1 MSWPADTLAGVF
13 LFLFAFGFVF
23 SLASLLLGAGHGH
36 VHLPGHGHVGPGHA
50 GGHGHFGHG
59 HDSGHAPT
67 SHSHGGHAQ
76 AGHAPGKGDGRAGA
90 PAPLNLSTI
99 LIFCAWFGAA
109 GYALRAYSGATA
121 GTSLLAATIAG
132 TLGAALL
139 YLFLA
144 RVLWRGQTA
153 LDPANYLLDGTPATV
168 TQPIRP
174 GGTGE
179 IIYTLDDKRRVD
191 GARAVDG
198 AAIPAGAPVAIR
210 RYEGGLAYVEPADP
224 LDDAGPFQGRPV
236 EPVTSPPRRGRG

>member
-1 MSWPADTLAGVF
+1 MNWPADTLAGVF
-13 LFLFAFGFVF
+13 LSLFAFGFVF

-36 VHLPGHGHVGPGHA
+36 GHLPGHGHIGPGQA

-59 HDSGHAPT
+59 HGS
-67 SHSHGGHAQ
+67 GHAQ
-76 AGHAPGKGDGRAGA
+76 AGHAPGRGDGRGGA

-99 LIFCAWFGAA
+99 LIFCGWFGAA

-121 GTSLLAATIAG
+121 GMSLLAAAIAG
-132 TLGAALL
+132 ILGAALL

-144 RVLWRGQTA
+144 KILWRGQTA

-179 IIYTLDDKRRVD
+179 IIYTLDEKRRVD
-191 GARAVDG
+191 GARSVDG

-210 RYEGGLAYVEPADP
+210 RYEGGLAYVAPADP

-236 EPVTSPPRRGRG
+236 EPSTGSPRRGRG